1 MIKKSTYEFLIN
13 LKQNNNR
20 EWFQANN
27 SWYNE
32 AKLDFEQFVTALIAE
47 ISKFD
52 PQIGLVKPL
61 DCIFRIFRDVRFS
74 KDKSPYKT
82 NFGAYIVPGGKKS
95 GLAGYYFHIDPGEC
109 FVAGGIWHPDPDTL
123 KKLRKEI
130 YENIDEFLSI
140 LNNKEFSKHFDQ
152 IYGEKLVNP
161 PAGYPADFPHID
173 LLKYKDYNVYKEFS
187 CQELLTKN
195 IVEYAGRLYNLM
207 YPFNR
212 FINYSL
218 TGNA

>member
-1 MIKKSTYEFLIN
+1 MIKKSTYEFLVS

-20 EWFQANN
+20 DWFQANN
-27 SWYNE
+27 NWYNE
-32 AKLDFEQFVTALIAE
+32 ARLDFEQLISALIAE
-47 ISKFD
+47 IATFD
-52 PQIGLVKPL
+52 PPIGLVKTR

-95 GLAGYYFHIDPGEC
+95 GLAGYYFHISPEEC
-109 FVAGGIWHPDPDTL
+109 FLAGGIWHPDPESL

-130 YENIDEFLSI
+130 YDNIDEFLSI
-140 LNNKEFSKHFDQ
+140 LNNKEFSRHYTQ
-152 IYGEKLVNP
+152 IFGDKLVNP

-173 LLKYKDYNVYKEFS
+173 LLKYKDYNVYKEFPS
-187 CQELLTKN
+187 RELFSKS
-195 IVEYAGRLYNLM
+195 IIEYSARMYRLM

-212 FINYSL
+212 FLNYSL
-218 TGNA
+218 TGN